1 MVKLTQKEQERNE
14 QIAKDIIDFVKSIYC
29 WTDICIFFNNKA
41 LSSEKEWNIYR
52 GELISPSYEDDI
64 GTVNGIY
71 EYKDIASPKEWTEY
85 ANEKTVTVI
94 FDSDFYEW
102 MNYFGDTS
110 KLSAVLEKY
119 NAYYEMGEA
128 FNFSVY
134 FN

>member
-1 MVKLTQKEQERNE
+1 MIKLTKKEQERNE

-29 WTDICIFFNNKA
+29 WEDICIFFNNKA
-41 LSSEKEWNIYR
+41 LSANKTWGKFK

-71 EYKDIASPKEWTEY
+71 EYKDIDSPKNWTEY
-85 ANEKTVTVI
+85 ANEKTVTVV

-102 MNYFGDTS
+102 INYHGDVS
-110 KLSAVLEKY
+110 KLLAVLEKY

-128 FNFSVY
+128 FNFSIY

>member
-1 MVKLTQKEQERNE
+1 MVKLTKKEQERNE
-14 QIAKDIIDFVKSIYC
+14 QIAKDIIEFVKSVYC
-29 WTDICIFFNNKA
+29 WEDICIFFNNKA
-41 LSSEKEWNIYR
+41 LSSEKEWNVFK
-52 GELISPSYEDDI
+52 GELISPPYKDDI

-71 EYKDIASPKEWTEY
+71 EYKDIDSPKAWTEY

-94 FDSDFYEW
+94 FDSYFYEW
-102 MNYFGDTS
+102 MNYHGDTS
-110 KLSAVLEKY
+110 RLLAILEKY

>member
-1 MVKLTQKEQERNE
+1 MIKLTKKEQERNE
-14 QIAKDIIDFVKSIYC
+14 QIAKDIIDFVKSVYC

-41 LSSEKEWNIYR
+41 LSSNKKWGDFK
-52 GELISPSYEDDI
+52 GELISPPYKNDI
-64 GTVNGIY
+64 DAVNGIY
-71 EYKDIASPKEWTEY
+71 EYNNIASPLHWTKY
-85 ANEKTVTVI
+85 ANEKTVTVS
-94 FDSDFYEW
+94 FDGDFYEW
-102 MNYFGDTS
+102 INDYGDTS